1 MGPRYD
7 ANHDALQCV
16 HRNGTACANCANR
29 IAFIGKRGE
38 KGAWNKPCK
47 GAKRPDP
54 DGHNRKRCTYGGHQI
69 AGHQLLDEVQREE
82 LDVRGQVDYPTAHGT
97 SLQGRDETSPPF
109 EEAASKPEDD
119 GTCDTNWFNM
129 AE

>member
-7 ANHDALQCV
+7 ANHDALQCTS
-16 HRNGTACANCANR
+16 RNGTACANCANR

-54 DGHNRKRCTYGGHQI
+54 DGHNRKRCTYGGVHTAQ
-69 AGHQLLDEVQREE
+69 HQLVDVLQRED
-82 LDVRGQVDYPTAHGT
+82 LDLSNQIDGVTAVPGKAISGPQLEDADPKPNEDEACDVD
-97 SLQGRDETSPPF
+97 
-109 EEAASKPEDD
+109 
-119 GTCDTNWFNM
+119 WFNM